1 MPRLRAVAGRC
12 DARHALAVVDLR
24 CHAGPKPHGCPV
36 STVILFPPSFGV
48 SQTISMSFTSPLL
61 PRSWFGE
68 NEEVMK
74 QEKGFIVIV
83 YFLGWCVPRHHIL
96 SRPSHPSISFKLP

>member
-1 MPRLRAVAGRC
+1 
-12 DARHALAVVDLR
+12 
-24 CHAGPKPHGCPV
+24 
-36 STVILFPPSFGV
+36 
-48 SQTISMSFTSPLL
+48 MSFTSPLL

-96 SRPSHPSISFKLP
+96 SRPSRPSISFKLP